1 MKPRTVGYGFTK
13 NTGNYENVKVY
24 LEYELDENDDI
35 KDVFDKAE
43 SQALR
48 LFDDEA
54 EIKSKSRELNRL
66 SRELVSLK
74 STIRLTVDQGI
85 DGLSLIY
92 ARWQAAVEL
101 LERHGISVEEE
112 FPQFNV
118 DGLPEGIRSTLGK
131 GVNEEELEDIPFEQA
146 DSEF

>member
-1 MKPRTVGYGFTK
+1 MKPKTIGYGFTK

-24 LEYELDENDDI
+24 LEYEIDETDDI

-66 SRELVSLK
+66 SRELASLK
-74 STIRLTVDQGI
+74 STTRLTVEQGI
-85 DGLSLIY
+85 EGLSLIY

-101 LERHGISVEEE
+101 LEKHGISVEEE

-118 DGLPEGIRSTLGK
+118 DGLPEIIRSALDK
-131 GVNEEELEDIPFEQA
+131 DAKEEELDDIHE
-146 DSEF
+146 